1 MLHTVNKSPFQNG
14 ALESCLRFATSG
26 DAILLIEDGVSAAMT
41 GTSKVSLIEEAA
53 KKTVEV
59 YALSADL
66 KARGIQNIL
75 PQVKITD
82 YAGFVD
88 LVEKHKTHAWL

>member
-14 ALESCLRFATSG
+14 SLESCLRFSNEG
-26 DAILLIEDGVSAAMT
+26 DTILLLEDGVFAAKPN
-41 GTSKVSLIEEAA
+41 TSKSDMVSEAL
-53 KKTVEV
+53 KSRKI

-66 KARGIQNIL
+66 KARGVASVIDG
-75 PQVKITD
+75 VEITD

-88 LVEKHKTHAWL
+88 LVAENATHAWL